1 MVALSVSISASTSPF
16 FTVSPT
22 CLCQPAI
29 TPTSMVSLRRGISTT
44 SSILDKSK
52 VVVEA
57 VETIVSVAGELDGVE
72 DGEGVTGVAAAAGLL
87 SKDEISSPSLPI
99 MANRS
104 FTWIFDPFSPPKCK
118 STPSL

>member
-1 MVALSVSISASTSPF
+1 
-16 FTVSPT
+16 
-22 CLCQPAI
+22 
-29 TPTSMVSLRRGISTT
+29 MVSLRRGISTT

-57 VETIVSVAGELDGVE
+57 VEMIVSVAGELDGVE

-104 FTWIFDPFSPPKCK
+104 YLITNLFMPGSDNTFGHRIAKSRHEDHFCHSQMNLGPK
-118 STPSL
+118 LR